1 MIQSLPKNLSF
12 AEYLAYDDG
21 TDTRYELVY
30 GELIAMGQPTGQH
43 ADIAEFL
50 NDTYREY
57 IKQRSLALVSKQ
69 GAIAVQIPPV
79 EGKDI
84 ARIPDVCVVTVQQ
97 WQQMKTRS
105 AAIALTEPPPL
116 LVVEIVSTNWRDDY
130 LKKLADYE
138 ALGIPEYWI
147 VDYLALGAS
156 RYIGTPKLPTIS
168 VYHLSEG
175 EYQVWQ
181 FRDMERIISTTFP
194 ESMLTAEQ
202 VFAGRQ

>member
-1 MIQSLPKNLSF
+1 MIQALPKNLSF

-30 GELIAMGQPTGQH
+30 GELVAKGQPTGQH

-50 NDTYREY
+50 NDSYREY
-57 IKQRSLALVSKQ
+57 IKQRSLALISKQ
-69 GAIAVQIPPV
+69 GAIAIQIPPD
-79 EGKDI
+79 EGKI
-84 ARIPDVCVVTVQQ
+84 ARIPDVCVVTAEQ
-97 WQQMKTRS
+97 WQMKTRS

-116 LVVEIVSTNWRDDY
+116 LVVEIVSPNWRDDY

-138 ALGIPEYWI
+138 ALGILEYWI

-156 RYIGTPKLPTIS
+156 RYTGTPKLPTIF
-168 VYHLSEG
+168 VYQLSEG

-181 FRDMERIISTTFP
+181 FRRAERIMSATFP
-194 ESMLTAEQ
+194 ELMLTAEQ
-202 VFAGRQ
+202 VFAGR